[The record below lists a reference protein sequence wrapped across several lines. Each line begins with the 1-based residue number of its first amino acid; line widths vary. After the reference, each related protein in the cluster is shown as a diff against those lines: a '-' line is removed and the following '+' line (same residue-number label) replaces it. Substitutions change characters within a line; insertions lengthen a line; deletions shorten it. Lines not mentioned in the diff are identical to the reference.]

1 MYCDRSHRMAWRNLL
16 CHNAWLMPIEF
27 LTLVSTKHTREV
39 YRFDFHYRYLSL
51 PGLVCIWLV
60 NDRRLMV
67 KIWLFSTFF
76 RTRLKQKTL
85 ILLSASYRLLNDR
98 QWYACTQYKMLA
110 HKFDLIETILRNMAR
125 CHVWLDLN
133 IVLNVLD
140 VNVLE

>member
-1 MYCDRSHRMAWRNLL
+1 MGNDASDYQWGCFHKYQTIIFCDMQSYSQGTIINTGL
-16 CHNAWLMPIEF
+16 HNYTQKFIATEVTEWLMPIEF

-51 PGLVCIWLV
+51 PDLVCIWLV

-85 ILLSASYRLLNDR
+85 MLLSASYRLLNDR
-98 QWYACTQYKMLA
+98 QWYA
-110 HKFDLIETILRNMAR
+110 
-125 CHVWLDLN
+125 V
-133 IVLNVLD
+133 
-140 VNVLE
+140 